1 MQRKKLTEMDTSEIQ
16 ITNNIIYR
24 THDRLLNI
32 YAGVTE
38 RALKALFLINGG
50 GVVALLAYLH
60 DSSPLVSTKLLL
72 SLGCFLMGLILTV
85 ILVALDF
92 YVCLNYLN
100 NYTANLKHFNHGEI
114 ELEEVQNYS
123 TRPLSKLT
131 TFTVYVGYTAAILF
145 LIGCLFGVLGFFATR
160 NP

>member
-1 MQRKKLTEMDTSEIQ
+1 MLGKKLNEMNTSEIQ

-60 DSSPLVSTKLLL
+60 DSSPLVFNKLIC
-72 SLGCFLMGLILTV
+72 SLTCFLLGLVLTV
-85 ILVALDF
+85 VLVALDF

-100 NYTANLKHFNHGEI
+100 NYTLNLTSFNHGEI
-114 ELEEVQNYS
+114 KLEDVQHYS

-131 TFTVYVGYTAAILF
+131 KFTVYVGYTAALLF
-145 LIGCLFGVLGFFATR
+145 LAGCVFGVLGFFASR
-160 NP
+160 A